1 MGSGQNLP
9 IAGILLAAVSFLAM
23 LLSGVD
29 AVIGLAVLTVW
40 VGSLLVAAGRPPE
53 PPKTKVK
60 QRVTLDSIRDLIE
73 NFSTPLLI
81 TERST
86 IAIANRA
93 ARKMLGPHVVGQD
106 ARVALRQPEAAAL
119 LNENRQGEAIV
130 RGLVR
135 RGDIW
140 QINRQAIDDRLAM
153 LEFIN
158 QTAEADISRAHTDF
172 VANAS
177 HELRTPL
184 AAVLGYVETLQEG
197 DGALDTP
204 TTQKFLGIIERE
216 AQRMHA
222 LVSDLMSL
230 SRVEAEKHDLPT
242 ERIDLR
248 SLVER
253 AARDAAGSHRSDR
266 LQLELHA
273 EPCVLGDR
281 QQLEQVVR
289 NLVDNAL
296 KYGAADTPVTVTLD
310 LGQADQARIAV
321 VDQGEGIAPEQIPH
335 LTRRFYRT
343 DPGRSRAS
351 GGTGLGLAIVKHIVE
366 RHRGRLDIT
375 SELGK
380 GTRAVVRIPLAE
392 EEADTAIIAPQ
403 PAGRHPAPGANA
415 TNVTV
420 VSYNY
425 NMGPPWMCGRLAGAA
440 SAYSNSRTPNGKN
453 RSIRCRR
460 SR

>member
-1 MGSGQNLP
+1 MGTGQNIP
-9 IAGILLAAVSFLAM
+9 IAGILLAAVTFVAM
-23 LLSGVD
+23 LLLGVD
-29 AVIGLAVLTVW
+29 PVIGLSVLGVW
-40 VGSLLVAAGRPPE
+40 VGSLLVASGRPPE
-53 PPKTKVK
+53 PPKATVQK
-60 QRVTLDSIRDLIE
+60 RISLESIRDLIE
-73 NFSTPLLI
+73 NSATPQLI
-81 TERST
+81 TERNA

-93 ARKMLGPHVVGQD
+93 ARRMLGPHVVGQD
-106 ARVALRQPEAAAL
+106 ARVALRQPEAISL
-119 LNENRQGEAIV
+119 LNEHRQGEAIV

-140 QINRQAIDDRLAM
+140 QINRQPIDERLAM

-184 AAVLGYVETLQEG
+184 AAILGYVETLREG
-197 DGALDTP
+197 DGTVDTP
-204 TTQKFLGIIERE
+204 TAQKFLGIIERE
-216 AQRMHA
+216 AQRLHA

-230 SRVEAEKHDLPT
+230 SRVEAEKHDLPSD
-242 ERIDLR
+242 RIDLK

-253 AARDAAGSHRSDR
+253 SARDAAGPNRTDR
-266 LQLELHA
+266 LHLALEA
-273 EPCVLGDR
+273 EPTVLGDQ

-296 KYGAADTPVTVTLD
+296 KYGASDTPVQVMLD
-310 LGQADQARIAV
+310 MAQGDLARIAV
-321 VDQGEGIAPEQIPH
+321 ADRGEGIAPEQIPH

-375 SELGK
+375 SQLGE
-380 GTRAVVRIPLAE
+380 GTRVVVRIPLADPLPADLLPADPYI
-392 EEADTAIIAPQ
+392 ADTD
-403 PAGRHPAPGANA
+403 
-415 TNVTV
+415 
-420 VSYNY
+420 SD
-425 NMGPPWMCGRLAGAA
+425 LA
-440 SAYSNSRTPNGKN
+440 SHERETQQLS
-453 RSIRCRR
+453 
-460 SR
+460 

>member
-1 MGSGQNLP
+1 MGSSQNTP
-9 IAGILLAAVSFLAM
+9 IAGILLAVVTFLALLM
-23 LLSGVD
+23 LGTE
-29 AVIGLAVLTVW
+29 AVIAVAVLTVW

-53 PPKTKVK
+53 PPKAKVK
-60 QRVTLDSIRDLIE
+60 QPLSLESIGELIE
-73 NFSTPLLI
+73 NSSIPLLV
-81 TERST
+81 TDRNT

-93 ARKMLGPHVVGQD
+93 ARKMLGQHVIGQD
-106 ARVALRQPEAAAL
+106 ARVALRQPEAITL
-119 LNENRQGEAIV
+119 VNENRQGEAIV

-140 QINRQAIDDRLAM
+140 QINRQSLDERLAM

-184 AAVLGYVETLQEG
+184 AAIIGYVETLQEG
-197 DGALDTP
+197 DGEIDTP
-204 TTQKFLGIIERE
+204 VARKFLGVIERE
-216 AQRMHA
+216 AQRLQA

-242 ERIDLR
+242 ERIDLA

-253 AARDAAGSHRSDR
+253 AARDAAGPQRLER
-266 LQLELHA
+266 LTLQLSA
-273 EPCVLGDR
+273 EPVVLGDL

-289 NLVDNAL
+289 NLVDNAM
-296 KYGAADTPVTVTLD
+296 KYGAADGMVTVVLD
-310 LGQADQARIAV
+310 MAQRDSARIAV
-321 VDQGEGIAPEQIPH
+321 TDEGEGIAADQIPH

-380 GTRAVVRIPLAE
+380 GTRVVVRLPVAE
-392 EEADTAIIAPQ
+392 TDPPRQRGASEEA
-403 PAGRHPAPGANA
+403 G
-415 TNVTV
+415 
-420 VSYNY
+420 
-425 NMGPPWMCGRLAGAA
+425 
-440 SAYSNSRTPNGKN
+440 SAQTERQEAESR
-453 RSIRCRR
+453 SL
-460 SR
+460 S

>member
-1 MGSGQNLP
+1 MGNGQNIP
-9 IAGILLAAVSFLAM
+9 IAGISLAVVTFVALLLLGTEVVIAV
-23 LLSGVD
+23 
-29 AVIGLAVLTVW
+29 AVLTVW

-53 PPKTKVK
+53 PPQAKVK
-60 QRVTLDSIRDLIE
+60 QRLSLDSIRDLIE
-73 NFSTPLLI
+73 NSSTPLVI

-93 ARKMLGPHVVGQD
+93 ARKMLGPHVIGQD
-106 ARVALRQPEAAAL
+106 ARVALRQPEAISL

-140 QINRQAIDDRLAM
+140 QINRQRLDDRLAM

-184 AAVLGYVETLQEG
+184 AAILGYVETLQEG
-197 DGALDTP
+197 DEGLDTP
-204 TTQKFLGIIERE
+204 TARKFLGIIERE
-216 AQRMHA
+216 AQRLHA

-242 ERIDLR
+242 ERIDLA

-253 AARDAAGSHRSDR
+253 AARDAAGPARLDR
-266 LQLELHA
+266 LMLDITA
-273 EPCVLGDR
+273 EPVVLGDL
-281 QQLEQVVR
+281 QQVEQVVR

-296 KYGAADTPVTVTLD
+296 KYGAPDTPVNVVLD
-310 LGQADQARIAV
+310 LAQGDLARIAV
-321 VDQGEGIAPEQIPH
+321 ADQGEGIAPEQIPH

-380 GTRAVVRIPLAE
+380 GTRVVVRIPLAE
-392 EEADTAIIAPQ
+392 PDPPAVIAPLEPEETTEPQ
-403 PAGRHPAPGANA
+403 
-415 TNVTV
+415 TETQQL
-420 VSYNY
+420 S
-425 NMGPPWMCGRLAGAA
+425 
-440 SAYSNSRTPNGKN
+440 
-453 RSIRCRR
+453 
-460 SR
+460 

>member
-1 MGSGQNLP
+1 MGSGQNIP
-9 IAGILLAAVSFLAM
+9 IAGISLAAVTFVA
-23 LLSGVD
+23 LLSLGTD
-29 AVIGLAVLTVW
+29 FVIALAVLTVW

-53 PPKTKVK
+53 PPKAKTR
-60 QRVTLDSIRDLIE
+60 QRLTLDSISDLIE
-73 NFSTPLLI
+73 HFSAPLII
-81 TERST
+81 TDRNT
-86 IAIANRA
+86 IALANLA
-93 ARKMLGPHVVGQD
+93 ARKMLGQHIIGQD
-106 ARVALRQPEAAAL
+106 ARVALRQPEAVML
-119 LNENRQGEAIV
+119 LGSSRQSEAIV

-140 QINRQAIDDRLAM
+140 QILRQRLDDRLAM

-184 AAVLGYVETLQEG
+184 AAILGYVETLQEG
-197 DGALDTP
+197 DGTLDTP
-204 TTQKFLGIIERE
+204 TAKKFLGIIERE
-216 AQRMHA
+216 AQRLHA

-242 ERIDLR
+242 TRIDLAE
-248 SLVER
+248 LVER
-253 AARDAAGSHRSDR
+253 AACDAAGPQRLDR
-266 LQLELHA
+266 LALDLAA
-273 EPCVLGDR
+273 EPVVLGDT

-289 NLVDNAL
+289 NLVDNAM
-296 KYGAADTPVTVTLD
+296 KYGAADAPVRVRLD
-310 LGQADQARIAV
+310 LAQGDLARIAV
-321 VDQGEGIAPEQIPH
+321 EDEGEGIAPEQIPH

-380 GTRAVVRIPLAE
+380 GTRVVVRLPLADM
-392 EEADTAIIAPQ
+392 ADLAPE
-403 PAGRHPAPGANA
+403 
-415 TNVTV
+415 
-420 VSYNY
+420 
-425 NMGPPWMCGRLAGAA
+425 GAA
-440 SAYSNSRTPNGKN
+440 EGAVPDENAQVS
-453 RSIRCRR
+453 
-460 SR
+460 

>member
-1 MGSGQNLP
+1 MGSGQNIP
-9 IAGILLAAVSFLAM
+9 IAGILLAAVTFLAI
-23 LLSGVD
+23 LSLGVD
-29 AVIGLAVLTVW
+29 PIIGVAVLAVW
-40 VGSLLVAAGRPPE
+40 IGSLMVAAGRPPE
-53 PPKTKVK
+53 PPKAMIK
-60 QRVTLDSIRDLIE
+60 QPVTIDSIRDLIE
-73 NFSTPLLI
+73 NSTTPLLI
-81 TERST
+81 TERGT
-86 IAIANRA
+86 IAIANQA
-93 ARKMLGPHVVGQD
+93 ARRILGPHVVGQD
-106 ARVALRQPEAAAL
+106 ARVALRQPEAISL

-140 QINRQAIDDRLAM
+140 QINRQEIDERLAM
-153 LEFIN
+153 LEFVN

-184 AAVLGYVETLQEG
+184 AAILGYVETLREG
-197 DGALDTP
+197 DGSLDTP
-204 TTQKFLGIIERE
+204 TAQKFLGIIERE
-216 AQRMHA
+216 AQRLHA

-242 ERIDLR
+242 ERIDLA

-253 AARDAAGSHRSDR
+253 AATDAAGSNRISR
-266 LQLELHA
+266 LQLDLTA

-296 KYGAADTPVTVTLD
+296 KYGAPDTPVKVALD
-310 LGQADQARIAV
+310 LAQGDLTRISV
-321 VDQGEGIAPEQIPH
+321 TDEGEGIAPEQVPH

-380 GTRAVVRIPLAE
+380 GTRVVVRIPLAE
-392 EEADTAIIAPQ
+392 PETEAEPGHQISASQTAAQ
-403 PAGRHPAPGANA
+403 AARPAE
-415 TNVTV
+415 TQQL
-420 VSYNY
+420 S
-425 NMGPPWMCGRLAGAA
+425 
-440 SAYSNSRTPNGKN
+440 
-453 RSIRCRR
+453 
-460 SR
+460 

>member
-1 MGSGQNLP
+1 MGSGQNFP
-9 IAGILLAAVSFLAM
+9 IAGILLAAVTFLAM
-23 LLSGVD
+23 LMLGVD
-29 AVIGLAVLTVW
+29 PIIGLSVLTVW

-53 PPKTKVK
+53 PPKAKTKQPVS
-60 QRVTLDSIRDLIE
+60 LESIRDLSE
-73 NFSTPLLI
+73 NSSTPLLI

-93 ARKMLGPHVVGQD
+93 ARRMLGPHVIGQD
-106 ARVALRQPEAAAL
+106 ARVALRQPAATSL

-140 QINRQAIDDRLAM
+140 QINRQAIDDQLAM

-184 AAVLGYVETLQEG
+184 AAILGYVETLREG
-197 DGALDTP
+197 DAALDT
-204 TTQKFLGIIERE
+204 TTAQKFLGTIERE
-216 AQRMHA
+216 AQRLHA

-242 ERIDLR
+242 ERIDLL

-253 AARDAAGSHRSDR
+253 AARDAAGSNRIDR
-266 LQLELHA
+266 LQLRLEA
-273 EPCVLGDR
+273 EPTVVGDR

-289 NLVDNAL
+289 NLVDNAF
-296 KYGAADTPVTVTLD
+296 KYGAPDTPVTVELD
-310 LGQADQARIAV
+310 LAQADQARIAV
-321 VDQGEGIAPEQIPH
+321 IDQGEGIAPEQIPH

-366 RHRGRLDIT
+366 RHRGRLDIS

-380 GTRAVVRIPLAE
+380 GTRVAVRIPLTE
-392 EEADTAIIAPQ
+392 PEREPETPSLTQHYNADHETEIQQ
-403 PAGRHPAPGANA
+403 P
-415 TNVTV
+415 
-420 VSYNY
+420 S
-425 NMGPPWMCGRLAGAA
+425 
-440 SAYSNSRTPNGKN
+440 
-453 RSIRCRR
+453 
-460 SR
+460 

>member
-1 MGSGQNLP
+1 MGNSQNTP
-9 IAGILLAAVSFLAM
+9 VAGILLAVVTFLALM
-23 LLSGVD
+23 LLGTD
-29 AVIGLAVLTVW
+29 PVIAISVLTVW
-40 VGSLLVAAGRPPE
+40 VGSLMLAAGRPPE

-60 QRVTLDSIRDLIE
+60 QALSIESIGDLIE
-73 NFSTPLLI
+73 NSSIPLLV
-81 TERST
+81 TDRNA

-93 ARKMLGPHVVGQD
+93 ARQLLGQHVIGQD
-106 ARVALRQPEAAAL
+106 ARVALRQPEAITL
-119 LNENRQGEAIV
+119 VNENRQGEAIV

-140 QINRQAIDDRLAM
+140 QINRQSLDERLAM

-184 AAVLGYVETLQEG
+184 AAIIGYVETLREG
-197 DGALDTP
+197 DGEIDTP
-204 TTQKFLGIIERE
+204 VARKFLGIIERE
-216 AQRMHA
+216 AQRLQA

-242 ERIDLR
+242 TRIDLA

-253 AARDAAGSHRSDR
+253 AARDAAGPQRLDR
-266 LQLELHA
+266 LALALDA
-273 EPCVLGDR
+273 EPVVLGDLP
-281 QQLEQVVR
+281 QLEQVVR

-296 KYGAADTPVTVTLD
+296 KYGAPEGTVSVILD
-310 LGQADQARIAV
+310 MAQRDSARITV
-321 VDQGEGIAPEQIPH
+321 SDEGDGIAADQIPH

-375 SELGK
+375 SEVGK
-380 GTRAVVRIPLAE
+380 GTRVVVRLPVAKGEPEAVRSATPEAE
-392 EEADTAIIAPQ
+392 
-403 PAGRHPAPGANA
+403 
-415 TNVTV
+415 
-420 VSYNY
+420 
-425 NMGPPWMCGRLAGAA
+425 L
-440 SAYSNSRTPNGKN
+440 RTL
-453 RSIRCRR
+453 S
-460 SR
+460 

>member
-1 MGSGQNLP
+1 MGSSQNFP
-9 IAGILLAAVSFLAM
+9 VAGVLLAAVTFAALLMLGTDFVLA
-23 LLSGVD
+23 
-29 AVIGLAVLTVW
+29 LAVLTVW

-53 PPKTKVK
+53 PPKAKVR
-60 QRVTLDSIRDLIE
+60 QRLTPESIRDLIE
-73 NFSTPLLI
+73 NSSIPLI
-81 TERST
+81 VTDRNT
-86 IAIANRA
+86 IAVANRA
-93 ARKMLGPHVVGQD
+93 ARQMLGPHVIGQD
-106 ARVALRQPEAAAL
+106 ARVALRQPEAVSL
-119 LNENRQGEAIV
+119 VNEDRQGAAIV

-140 QINRQAIDDRLAM
+140 QINRQALDERLAM

-184 AAVLGYVETLQEG
+184 AAIIGYVETLQEG
-197 DGALDTP
+197 DGEIDTP
-204 TTQKFLGIIERE
+204 TARKFLGIIERE
-216 AQRMHA
+216 AQRLQA

-242 ERIDLR
+242 TRIDLA

-253 AARDAAGSHRSDR
+253 AARDAAGSRRIDR
-266 LQLELHA
+266 LVLELHA
-273 EPCVLGDR
+273 EPVVRGDL

-296 KYGAADTPVTVTLD
+296 KYGAEGTPVTVVLD
-310 LGQADQARIAV
+310 LAQGELARIAV
-321 VDQGEGIAPEQIPH
+321 IDEGEGIAPEQIPH

-375 SELGK
+375 SEVGK
-380 GTRAVVRIPLAE
+380 GTRVVVRIPLAPPDAE
-392 EEADTAIIAPQ
+392 EPAAIPRGSA
-403 PAGRHPAPGANA
+403 
-415 TNVTV
+415 
-420 VSYNY
+420 
-425 NMGPPWMCGRLAGAA
+425 AA
-440 SAYSNSRTPNGKN
+440 SGIAEESGILS
-453 RSIRCRR
+453 
-460 SR
+460 

>member
-1 MGSGQNLP
+1 MGSGQNFP
-9 IAGILLAAVSFLAM
+9 IAGVSLAAVTFVA
-23 LLSGVD
+23 LLLLGVD
-29 AVIGLAVLTVW
+29 VVIAVAVLTVW

-53 PPKTKVK
+53 PPRAKTR
-60 QRVTLDSIRDLIE
+60 QRLTLESISDLIE
-73 NFSTPLLI
+73 NSSIPLII
-81 TERST
+81 TDRNT
-86 IAIANRA
+86 IALANHA
-93 ARKMLGPHVVGQD
+93 ARRMLGPHVIGQD
-106 ARVALRQPEAAAL
+106 TRVALRQPEAVSL
-119 LNENRQGEAIV
+119 LGENRQREAIV

-140 QINRQAIDDRLAM
+140 QINRQMIDDRLAM

-184 AAVLGYVETLQEG
+184 AAILGYVETLQESG
-197 DGALDTP
+197 GTLDTP
-204 TTQKFLGIIERE
+204 TASKFLGIIERE
-216 AQRMHA
+216 AKRMQS

-242 ERIDLR
+242 ERIDLAA
-248 SLVER
+248 LVER
-253 AARDAAGSHRSDR
+253 AARDAAGSARAER
-266 LQLELHA
+266 LLFDLAAQPVVH
-273 EPCVLGDR
+273 GDR

-296 KYGAADTPVTVTLD
+296 KYGAPDTPVSVSLD
-310 LGQADQARIAV
+310 LSQGDLARVAV
-321 VDQGEGIAPEQIPH
+321 TDQGEGIAPEQIPH

-380 GTRAVVRIPLAE
+380 GTRVVVRFPLAE
-392 EEADTAIIAPQ
+392 AEAPPPE
-403 PAGRHPAPGANA
+403 PAEFDQNPSE
-415 TNVTV
+415 TQQL
-420 VSYNY
+420 S
-425 NMGPPWMCGRLAGAA
+425 
-440 SAYSNSRTPNGKN
+440 
-453 RSIRCRR
+453 
-460 SR
+460 

>member
-1 MGSGQNLP
+1 MGSSQNIP
-9 IAGILLAAVSFLAM
+9 VAGLLLAAVTFLAM
-23 LLSGVD
+23 LLLGTE
-29 AVIGLAVLTVW
+29 AVIAVAVLTVW

-53 PPKTKVK
+53 PPKAKVK
-60 QRVTLDSIRDLIE
+60 QRLTLESIRDLIE
-73 NFSTPLLI
+73 STSTPMVL
-81 TERST
+81 TERNT
-86 IAIANRA
+86 IAIANHA
-93 ARKMLGPHVVGQD
+93 ARKMLGPHIIGQD
-106 ARVALRQPEAAAL
+106 TRVALRQPEAISL
-119 LNENRQGEAIV
+119 LNTGNQGEAIV
-130 RGLVR
+130 RGLAR

-140 QINRQAIDDRLAM
+140 QINRQMIDERLAL

-184 AAVLGYVETLQEG
+184 AAILGYVETLQEG
-197 DGALDTP
+197 DGKLDTP
-204 TTQKFLGIIERE
+204 TAQKFLGIIERE
-216 AQRMHA
+216 AQRLQA

-242 ERIDLR
+242 ERIDLA

-253 AARDAAGSHRSDR
+253 AACDAAGQHRIER
-266 LQLELHA
+266 LALDITA
-273 EPCVLGDR
+273 EPTVLGDR

-296 KYGAADTPVTVTLD
+296 KYGAADAPVSVVLD
-310 LGQADQARIAV
+310 LVQGDHARIAV
-321 VDQGEGIAPEQIPH
+321 TDQGEGIAPEQIPH

-380 GTRAVVRIPLAE
+380 GTRVVVRLPLA
-392 EEADTAIIAPQ
+392 APDL
-403 PAGRHPAPGANA
+403 
-415 TNVTV
+415 
-420 VSYNY
+420 VSDISDS
-425 NMGPPWMCGRLAGAA
+425 GLRGDAFPQSETQQL
-440 SAYSNSRTPNGKN
+440 S
-453 RSIRCRR
+453 
-460 SR
+460 

>member
-1 MGSGQNLP
+1 MGNSQNTP
-9 IAGILLAAVSFLAM
+9 VAGILLAVVTFLALM
-23 LLSGVD
+23 LLGTD
-29 AVIGLAVLTVW
+29 PVIAISVLTVW
-40 VGSLLVAAGRPPE
+40 VGSLMLAAGRPPE

-60 QRVTLDSIRDLIE
+60 QALSIESIGDLIE
-73 NFSTPLLI
+73 NSSIPLLV
-81 TERST
+81 TDRNA

-93 ARKMLGPHVVGQD
+93 ARQLLGQHVIGQD
-106 ARVALRQPEAAAL
+106 ARVALRQPEAITL
-119 LNENRQGEAIV
+119 VNENRQGEAIV

-140 QINRQAIDDRLAM
+140 QINRQSLDERLAM

-184 AAVLGYVETLQEG
+184 AAIIGYVETLREG
-197 DGALDTP
+197 DGEIDTP
-204 TTQKFLGIIERE
+204 VARKFLGIIERE
-216 AQRMHA
+216 AQRLQA

-242 ERIDLR
+242 TRIDLA

-253 AARDAAGSHRSDR
+253 AARDAAGPQRLDR
-266 LQLELHA
+266 LALALDA
-273 EPCVLGDR
+273 EPVVLGDLP
-281 QQLEQVVR
+281 QLEQVVR

-296 KYGAADTPVTVTLD
+296 KYGAPEGTVSVVLD
-310 LGQADQARIAV
+310 MAQRDSARITV
-321 VDQGEGIAPEQIPH
+321 SDEGEGIAADQIPH

-375 SELGK
+375 SEVGK
-380 GTRAVVRIPLAE
+380 GTRVVVRLPVAKREPEAVRSATPEAE
-392 EEADTAIIAPQ
+392 
-403 PAGRHPAPGANA
+403 
-415 TNVTV
+415 
-420 VSYNY
+420 
-425 NMGPPWMCGRLAGAA
+425 L
-440 SAYSNSRTPNGKN
+440 RTL
-453 RSIRCRR
+453 S
-460 SR
+460 

>member
-1 MGSGQNLP
+1 MGSGQNFP
-9 IAGILLAAVSFLAM
+9 IAGILLAAATFVA
-23 LLSGVD
+23 LLLLGTDV
-29 AVIGLAVLTVW
+29 VIGVAVLTVW

-53 PPKTKVK
+53 PPKAKVK
-60 QRVTLDSIRDLIE
+60 QRLSVESIRDLIE
-73 NFSTPLLI
+73 GSSTPLMI
-81 TERST
+81 TEQGT

-93 ARKMLGPHVVGQD
+93 ARTMLGPHVVGQD
-106 ARVALRQPEAAAL
+106 ARVALRQPEAIAL
-119 LNENRQGEAIV
+119 VNENREGEAIV

-140 QINRQAIDDRLAM
+140 QINRQMIDERLAL

-184 AAVLGYVETLQEG
+184 AAILGYVETLQEG
-197 DGALDTP
+197 DGKLDTP
-204 TTQKFLGIIERE
+204 TAQKFLGIIERE
-216 AQRMHA
+216 AQRLHA

-242 ERIDLR
+242 ERIDFA

-253 AARDAAGSHRSDR
+253 AARDAAGPQRLDR
-266 LQLELHA
+266 LVLALSA
-273 EPCVLGDR
+273 EPVVLGDL

-296 KYGAADTPVTVTLD
+296 KYGAPDTPVSVTLD
-310 LGQADQARIAV
+310 LAQGDLARIAV
-321 VDQGEGIAPEQIPH
+321 QDRGEGIAPEQIPH

-375 SELGK
+375 STLGE
-380 GTRAVVRIPLAE
+380 GTRVVVRLPLAE
-392 EEADTAIIAPQ
+392 AVPS
-403 PAGRHPAPGANA
+403 PAGMVAESPGEPPHQAE
-415 TNVTV
+415 TQQ
-420 VSYNY
+420 VS
-425 NMGPPWMCGRLAGAA
+425 
-440 SAYSNSRTPNGKN
+440 
-453 RSIRCRR
+453 
-460 SR
+460 

>member
-1 MGSGQNLP
+1 MGNGQNIP
-9 IAGILLAAVSFLAM
+9 IAGISLAAVTFVA
-23 LLSGVD
+23 LLLLGTEV
-29 AVIGLAVLTVW
+29 VIAIAVLTVW

-53 PPKTKVK
+53 PPQTKVK
-60 QRVTLDSIRDLIE
+60 QRLSLDSIRDLIE
-73 NFSTPLLI
+73 NSSTPLVI

-93 ARKMLGPHVVGQD
+93 ARKMLGPHVIGQD
-106 ARVALRQPEAAAL
+106 ARVALRQPEAISL

-140 QINRQAIDDRLAM
+140 QINRQRLDDRLAM

-184 AAVLGYVETLQEG
+184 AAILGYVETLQEG
-197 DGALDTP
+197 DEGLDTP
-204 TTQKFLGIIERE
+204 TARKFLGIIERE
-216 AQRMHA
+216 AQRLHA

-242 ERIDLR
+242 ERIDLA

-253 AARDAAGSHRSDR
+253 AARDAAGPARLDR
-266 LQLELHA
+266 MMLDITA
-273 EPCVLGDR
+273 EPVVLGDL
-281 QQLEQVVR
+281 QQVEQVVR

-296 KYGAADTPVTVTLD
+296 KYGAPDTPVNVVLD
-310 LGQADQARIAV
+310 LAQGDLARIAV
-321 VDQGEGIAPEQIPH
+321 ADQGEGIAPEQIPH

-375 SELGK
+375 SEVGK
-380 GTRAVVRIPLAE
+380 GTRVVVRIPLAE
-392 EEADTAIIAPQ
+392 PDPRADIAPLEPEETTEPQ
-403 PAGRHPAPGANA
+403 
-415 TNVTV
+415 TETQQL
-420 VSYNY
+420 S
-425 NMGPPWMCGRLAGAA
+425 
-440 SAYSNSRTPNGKN
+440 
-453 RSIRCRR
+453 
-460 SR
+460 

>member
-1 MGSGQNLP
+1 MGSSQNIP
-9 IAGILLAAVSFLAM
+9 TAGILLAAVTFVAQ
-23 LLSGVD
+23 LLLGID
-29 AVIGLAVLTVW
+29 LVIALAVLTVW

-53 PPKTKVK
+53 PPKAKVK
-60 QRVTLDSIRDLIE
+60 PRLTLESIRDLIE
-73 NFSTPLLI
+73 SSTTPLMI
-81 TERST
+81 TERNT

-93 ARKMLGPHVVGQD
+93 ARKMLGPHVIGQD
-106 ARVALRQPEAAAL
+106 ARVALRQPEAISL
-119 LNENRQGEAIV
+119 LNDNRQGEAIV

-135 RGDIW
+135 RGDVW
-140 QINRQAIDDRLAM
+140 QINRQSIDERLAM

-184 AAVLGYVETLQEG
+184 AAILGYVETLQEG
-197 DGALDTP
+197 DAKLDTP
-204 TTQKFLGIIERE
+204 TAQKFLAIIERE
-216 AQRMHA
+216 AQRLHA

-242 ERIDLR
+242 ERIDLA

-253 AARDAAGSHRSDR
+253 AARDAAGSQRMER
-266 LQLELHA
+266 LTLDLTV
-273 EPCVLGDR
+273 EPVVLGDL

-296 KYGAADTPVTVTLD
+296 KYGAPDTPVTVVLD
-310 LGQADQARIAV
+310 LAQGDLARIAV
-321 VDQGEGIAPEQIPH
+321 IDQGDGIAPEQIPH

-375 SELGK
+375 SEVGK
-380 GTRAVVRIPLAE
+380 GTRVVVRIPLAE
-392 EEADTAIIAPQ
+392 ADP
-403 PAGRHPAPGANA
+403 PDRGA
-415 TNVTV
+415 T
-420 VSYNY
+420 
-425 NMGPPWMCGRLAGAA
+425 PKPDD
-440 SAYSNSRTPNGKN
+440 SALFEPETQQLS
-453 RSIRCRR
+453 
-460 SR
+460 